1 MPEEQ
6 TKVIEQVAEVE
17 KVDAQ
22 KRAEVEKLEE
32 TESLEER
39 VAKMQ
44 AENQKLQEEVEV
56 MQEQAEKNNLIAT
69 LNAEGLSH
77 FVGLFD
83 LTTTE
88 ERVAFL
94 KNAVNSILVAN
105 AYQPKQQ
112 AKQEAYEQAI
122 NDGDVNSAIKFKLSK
137 FFGK

>member
-1 MPEEQ
+1 MR
-6 TKVIEQVAEVE
+6 KS
-17 KVDAQ
+17 KSRCS

-44 AENQKLQEEVEV
+44 EENQKLLERLEEQQV
-56 MQEQAEKNNLIAT
+56 QAEKNNLIAT

-83 LTTTE
+83 LTTTDDK
-88 ERVAFL
+88 VAFI

-105 AYQPKQQ
+105 SYIPKET
-112 AKQEAYEQAI
+112 AKMEQYNAAI
-122 NDGDVNSAIKFKLSK
+122 QNGNVKDAIGFKLSR

>member
-44 AENQKLQEEVEV
+44 EENQKLQEQLEEQQV
-56 MQEQAEKNNLIAT
+56 QAEKNNLIAS
-69 LNAEGLSH
+69 LNAEGLSQ

-83 LTTTE
+83 LTTTDDK
-88 ERVAFL
+88 VAFL
-94 KNAVNSILVAN
+94 KNAVNQILVAN

-122 NDGDVNSAIKFKLSK
+122 NDGDVNGAIKFKLSK

>member
-44 AENQKLQEEVEV
+44 EENQKLLERLEEQQV
-56 MQEQAEKNNLIAT
+56 QAEKNNLIAT

-83 LTTTE
+83 LTTTDDK
-88 ERVAFL
+88 VAFI

-105 AYQPKQQ
+105 SYIPKET
-112 AKQEAYEQAI
+112 AKMEQYNAAI
-122 NDGDVNSAIKFKLSK
+122 QNGNVKDAIGFKLSR

>member
-1 MPEEQ
+1 MQEEVEVMQ
-6 TKVIEQVAEVE
+6 EEVE
-17 KVDAQ
+17 KVDA
-22 KRAEVEKLEE
+22 EGSEE

-44 AENQKLQEEVEV
+44 EENQKLLERLEEQQV
-56 MQEQAEKNNLIAT
+56 QAEKNNLIAT